1 MSPRKLYRTAAT
13 AEAVTWTLLIL
24 GMLAKYVLHAGDLPV
39 RVGGGIH
46 GFVFLSYCVATV
58 VVWTDRRW
66 PAGTGVLG
74 LVLSIVPFATVPFE
88 RHVER
93 RGLLSDAWRVAPAGT
108 LPTHDDAA
116 RPASAATP
124 PQRGAGSAA
133 APSADVTGTADAGTA
148 ASAPVA
154 GGVTRREPART
165 PAEKLLAVILRWPLL
180 SGLALLVL
188 VVVLFA
194 VLLTAGPPTQWFS

>member
-74 LVLSIVPFATVPFE
+74 LVLSVVPFATVPFE

-116 RPASAATP
+116 RPASAATS
-124 PQRGAGSAA
+124 PQRGAGAA
-133 APSADVTGTADAGTA
+133 AVPGEEATGTGGTA
-148 ASAPVA
+148 APASVA
-154 GGVTRREPART
+154 GGGT
-165 PAEKLLAVILRWPLL
+165 
-180 SGLALLVL
+180 G
-188 VVVLFA
+188 
-194 VLLTAGPPTQWFS
+194 

>member
-13 AEAVTWTLLIL
+13 AEAVTWTLLIF

-39 RVGGGIH
+39 RLGGGIH

-66 PAGTGVLG
+66 PVSTGVVG
-74 LVLSIVPFATVPFE
+74 LLLSVVPFATVPFE

-93 RGLLSDAWRVAPAGT
+93 RGLLSDSWRVAPAGT
-108 LPTHDDAA
+108 LPAGDDAA
-116 RPASAATP
+116 RPASSATP
-124 PQRGAGSAA
+124 PQRGAGSAGTTA
-133 APSADVTGTADAGTA
+133 AGASERTPA
-148 ASAPVA
+148 ASAE
-154 GGVTRREPART
+154 VTGREPART
-165 PAEKLLAVILRWPLL
+165 PAEKLLAVILRWPVL
-180 SGLALLVL
+180 SGLALLLFVVL
-188 VVVLFA
+188 LFA

>member
-66 PAGTGVLG
+66 PAGTGVVG
-74 LVLSIVPFATVPFE
+74 LLLSVVPFATVPFE

-93 RGLLSDAWRVAPAGT
+93 RGLLGDSWRVVPAG
-108 LPTHDDAA
+108 
-116 RPASAATP
+116 R
-124 PQRGAGSAA
+124 
-133 APSADVTGTADAGTA
+133 AGT
-148 ASAPVA
+148 
-154 GGVTRREPART
+154 GEPART

-188 VVVLFA
+188 VVLLFA